1 MVLMG
6 RSWRPLGFLGWREQM
21 AGQLCG
27 HLLAI
32 QLHPDRKKQHK
43 WPSHALNSRLTINVP
58 INVDV

>member
-6 RSWRPLGFLGWREQM
+6 RSWRSLGFLGWREQM

-32 QLHPDRKKQHK
+32 QLHSEDK
-43 WPSHALNSRLTINVP
+43 SSINGLTMLFTA
-58 INVDV
+58 D

>member
-6 RSWRPLGFLGWREQM
+6 RSWRSLGFLGWREQM

-32 QLHPDRKKQHK
+32 QFHPEDKTHK
-43 WPSHALNSRLTINVP
+43 WPDHALNSRLTINVP
-58 INVDV
+58 IHVAV